1 MESPTERVEG
11 FGEEVM
17 VVAAWVC
24 CHSEHSAESHW
35 VSAGEAGNGMQGVKE
50 GTEAEGMRYMKEMW
64 LMFIPQEEKD
74 KQTPRSTFTQAQVLC
89 KYITYIQTITAVH
102 P

>member
-1 MESPTERVEG
+1 MVGLMIDGCVTIFNYNRNIQSAELMESTTGRVEG

-35 VSAGEAGNGMQGVKE
+35 LSAREAGNSMQGVKE
-50 GTEAEGMRYMKEMW
+50 GT
-64 LMFIPQEEKD
+64 
-74 KQTPRSTFTQAQVLC
+74 
-89 KYITYIQTITAVH
+89 
-102 P
+102 